1 MKKLRAGVIG
11 VGYLGT
17 FHAQKYAALD
27 HVDLVGI
34 VDADLDRARKLA
46 AELGTQAFGDH
57 RELLGK
63 VDAVSVVV
71 PTLHHFDVSMD
82 FLENDVDL
90 LIEKPITITLEEAD
104 RLIECAD
111 ARGRIIQVGLLE
123 RFNPPVVALEK
134 IVTTPRFIEADRL
147 SVFKPR
153 GIDVSVVLDLM
164 IHDIDIIS
172 SLVKSDIKQIHA
184 AGTPIV
190 TDQVDIA
197 NARIEFENGCVA
209 NITASRVSMK
219 NERKLRIFQPDA
231 YYSVDFANHELTVM
245 KRSDTAEQD
254 LIPGTDVKQNS
265 FSRADALNEE
275 IKAFVDAV
283 TNRTQPKVNGKVGRD
298 ALAIALQVMGQI
310 NTANRRESK

>member
-1 MKKLRAGVIG
+1 LEN
-11 VGYLGT
+11 
-17 FHAQKYAALD
+17 
-27 HVDLVGI
+27 VDLVGI
-34 VDADLDRARKLA
+34 VDADLGRAQTLA
-46 AELGTQAFGDH
+46 QELGTRAFGDH
-57 RELLGK
+57 RGLLGK

-123 RFNPPVVALEK
+123 RFNPPVVALEGK
-134 IVTTPRFIEADRL
+134 VTAPRFIQADRL

-172 SLVKSDIKQIHA
+172 SLVKSNVKQIHA

-245 KRSDTAEQD
+245 KKSLEAEQD
-254 LIPGTDVKQNS
+254 LIPGTDVKQNN

-275 IKAFVDAV
+275 IKAFVEAV
-283 TNRTQPKVNGKVGRD
+283 TSRTQPKVNGRVGRD
-298 ALAIALQVMGQI
+298 ALAIALQVMDQI
-310 NTANRRESK
+310 DAAGRRWQR